1 MRCHLSAEV
10 LVCRDQ
16 AAAVGATGPVTRHQ
30 TKESVS
36 ELVDKK
42 REIFLV
48 QIGLDVKA
56 DEIAKLQDQALQRE
70 AALDKAEKLLEADAR
85 QFEDFL
91 RQNAEKIQEAISRA
105 DAEART
111 TQEKVGLNMRA

>member
-1 MRCHLSAEV
+1 MQWHRSAEV

-16 AAAVGATGPVTRHQ
+16 TAAAGATGLVARHQ
-30 TKESVS
+30 TRESVS
-36 ELVDKK
+36 QLVDKK

-70 AALDKAEKLLEADAR
+70 AALDKAEKLLDADAR

-91 RQNAEKIQEAISRA
+91 RQNAGKLQEAISRA

-111 TQEKVGLNMRA
+111 TQEKVGLYV

>member
-1 MRCHLSAEV
+1 MRWQVSYEA

-16 AAAVGATGPVTRHQ
+16 TAAAGATGSLTRHQ

-42 REIFLV
+42 RDIFLV

-91 RQNAEKIQEAISRA
+91 RQNAEKLQEAISRA

-111 TQEKVGLNMRA
+111 TQEKVGLDRRA